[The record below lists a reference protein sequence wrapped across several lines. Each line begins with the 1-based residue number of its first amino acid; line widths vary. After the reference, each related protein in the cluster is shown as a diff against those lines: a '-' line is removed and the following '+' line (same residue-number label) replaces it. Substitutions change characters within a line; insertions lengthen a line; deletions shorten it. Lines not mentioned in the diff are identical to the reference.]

1 MKDLEVLVQFDR
13 QTIYVN
19 KYGLS
24 FSFTREQM
32 KKLPTDVDANEIIEI
47 WWNVSGNVRIRLR
60 GIYRKSFRRR
70 TL

>member
-32 KKLPTDVDANEIIEI
+32 KKNC
-47 WWNVSGNVRIRLR
+47 RLM
-60 GIYRKSFRRR
+60 
-70 TL
+70 